1 MSYKIRT
8 KNKVLNK
15 DINVDILV
23 IGAGI
28 TGMMSAYYLDS
39 DKSICVVDKNKL
51 GKGVTLNTTAKI
63 NYFQQTI
70 YTDIEKLTNKEM
82 ATNYFNLVRDGIDEF
97 KKVIN
102 KEKIDCDF
110 ERVPSYVFAS
120 KDSDISKLDK
130 EITFLRKN
138 GIIVSERKLPLD
150 IKSYK
155 SYYVE
160 DTYIFNPLKF
170 LQGIYNVLEK
180 RGVNVYEDSKIVKI
194 EKHNNYYLCYGTNFR
209 IRAKVVVL
217 GCHYPFYLSGL
228 LLPLKSY
235 IEKSYIIVSKV
246 KKDKG
251 FTAISVSKP
260 MYSVRYYKDK
270 NSIYQ
275 ISLSNSHNTAIKQND
290 VDNFRKVQDRFNI
303 KDKDIV
309 CKYSNMD
316 IMTTD
321 NMPYI
326 GCIDNNLYIGVG
338 YNTWGMTN
346 GIMAGRI
353 IADMILNKKNKYSEV
368 FSPKR
373 INGSNLIVGVMVVGS
388 ALKSFVG
395 TKLNKNKSWYSKRV
409 TFKNIN
415 GKSIGIYVDENN
427 NKHIVYNKCPH
438 MGCSLIFNE
447 VELTWDCP
455 CHSSRFDLNGKCIKG
470 PSNYDITYKD

>member
-1 MSYKIRT
+1 
-8 KNKVLNK
+8 
-15 DINVDILV
+15 
-23 IGAGI
+23 
-28 TGMMSAYYLDS
+28 
-39 DKSICVVDKNKL
+39 
-51 GKGVTLNTTAKI
+51 
-63 NYFQQTI
+63 
-70 YTDIEKLTNKEM
+70 
-82 ATNYFNLVRDGIDEF
+82 
-97 KKVIN
+97 
-102 KEKIDCDF
+102 
-110 ERVPSYVFAS
+110 
-120 KDSDISKLDK
+120 
-130 EITFLRKN
+130 
-138 GIIVSERKLPLD
+138 
-150 IKSYK
+150 
-155 SYYVE
+155 
-160 DTYIFNPLKF
+160 
-170 LQGIYNVLEK
+170 
-180 RGVNVYEDSKIVKI
+180 
-194 EKHNNYYLCYGTNFR
+194 
-209 IRAKVVVL
+209 
-217 GCHYPFYLSGL
+217 
-228 LLPLKSY
+228 
-235 IEKSYIIVSKV
+235 
-246 KKDKG
+246 
-251 FTAISVSKP
+251 

-326 GCIDNNLYIGVG
+326 GCIDKNLYIGTG

-353 IADMILNKKNKYSEV
+353 IADMVLNKKNKYSEV

-373 INGSNLIVGVMVVGS
+373 INSSNLIVGIMIIS
-388 ALKSFVG
+388 SSLKSFVG

-415 GKSIGIYVDENN
+415 GKSVGIYIDKNN